1 MPLMKKTLMLS
12 CMGSSLL
19 LASCA
24 TQRSV
29 PADSYCQ
36 VYMPVIQ
43 SRGDAAISA
52 PLDVKKRILFNEKMY
67 RAECRK

>member
-1 MPLMKKTLMLS
+1 MPLMKKLLMLS
-12 CMGSSLL
+12 FLGSSLL

-24 TQRSV
+24 TQKI
-29 PADSYCQ
+29 AGDSYCQ
-36 VYMPVIQ
+36 VYQQVIQ